1 MIIIDRSAQNSEVN
15 PMEDQ
20 WTTEMYLFRRK
31 VCSTAYMVV
40 QWLVFLP
47 YSQKV
52 NGAIPG
58 LSIALKLQEFLEC
71 QRSICDPTVLI
82 LIFFKKYTEIAT
94 SKIGY

>member
-1 MIIIDRSAQNSEVN
+1 
-15 PMEDQ
+15 MEDQ

-58 LSIALKLQEFLEC
+58 LFL
-71 QRSICDPTVLI
+71 
-82 LIFFKKYTEIAT
+82 
-94 SKIGY
+94 